1 MGGRD
6 TDFQKLFSVTE
17 QINLKPLL
25 AHYSLKMISKV
36 GITVVLYI
44 DDNILKTTLS
54 QMGENIMDEFKQGDL
69 YKKTK
74 EQKCGN

>member
-1 MGGRD
+1 
-6 TDFQKLFSVTE
+6 
-17 QINLKPLL
+17 
-25 AHYSLKMISKV
+25 MISKV

-54 QMGENIMDEFKQGDL
+54 QMGENIMDQFKQGDL